1 MPVAMMLLSLAGRQA
16 CVAGRRGGVW
26 KTAATST
33 ASLPRGQQR
42 NGPSSCATPAS
53 QARAIE
59 SAAIR
64 PPAPPPMPL
73 AEGTQSG
80 GTRRAARQSDLIANR
95 RRPHHAATGWTGNG
109 ASVPSSR
116 ARATPGACEGSL
128 SGGGQRR
135 PPTHC
140 RCWGTCVGR
149 ASATHL
155 CAWPLP
161 WRPLRV
167 VPLPRRRGTWVAA
180 APPPPVKHDPVP
192 SPSPSPVV
200 SCCVSPL
207 PSSFF
212 PAVTETSTV
221 TGTPYTSV
229 LSRTGR
235 CVGRRGRVCAPPG

>member
-1 MPVAMMLLSLAGRQA
+1 MSSSRTSQRQAQRTVQPVVGFLMVLSIDLSIFYGEQKLMPVAMMLLSLAGRQA

-116 ARATPGACEGSL
+116 ARATPGACEG
-128 SGGGQRR
+128 
-135 PPTHC
+135 
-140 RCWGTCVGR
+140 
-149 ASATHL
+149 
-155 CAWPLP
+155 
-161 WRPLRV
+161 V
-167 VPLPRRRGTWVAA
+167 V
-180 APPPPVKHDPVP
+180 
-192 SPSPSPVV
+192 
-200 SCCVSPL
+200 
-207 PSSFF
+207 
-212 PAVTETSTV
+212 
-221 TGTPYTSV
+221 
-229 LSRTGR
+229 
-235 CVGRRGRVCAPPG
+235 